1 MHRIKKTYV
10 WIMLMALIVSLF
22 PAGLAQPVHAD
33 PGAPATYF
41 IPDDLVLR
49 QTSLLTTDS
58 SGNQINRTNVYVSSI
73 STLDVTGVYS
83 YVSEN
88 TLKAKVEQLSSKT
101 LADGTIEW
109 VTDPTHFKD
118 GNIVADTSSTAQKF
132 KANKLPLFSGFNK
145 ITFSGSQNGITRTD
159 VFYVLYDQ
167 IPYVTD
173 LKMTGTSLG
182 EVPLNEGSEAVSDK
196 EMISI
201 QGEVRN
207 ATDVTVS
214 VNNDATLTSTLLP
227 SGKFF
232 SSGLK
237 LTQGLNV
244 LTINIKNGSD
254 TMSVTRNVYYY
265 NKKSPFVSLN
275 LNYNA
280 KNYSL
285 LNNVPTVTD
294 GSTAGTGIG
303 RLTSVV
309 LVEDTGDTFSS
320 KGIVT
325 IDGNPPTNLTIDK
338 DVPIPAPDGVTPAYR
353 LVTISMDTP
362 DMNTKTSYRLGVA
375 YGNNSNSYDIAYKY
389 MAGVIG
395 IDDIKYLKGY
405 DPSKGLGS
413 ASQLPLSEV
422 DSSTFY
428 ILVKADQDLTGN
440 PELQAEYV
448 PSGQP
453 IDVSYVYAGPS
464 AAQKIYKVTGLS
476 SGQQKVQFHF
486 KDSSANYPATIS
498 YAIKNNIYIEN
509 VRNGQVYEMDS
520 SNKKTINVKG
530 EYRDFDKL
538 EKAELFINGIAS
550 SNVGVTFDVTDAN
563 RKFDLDLTVDTEGP
577 LYYGEN
583 KIKFVGYSKDGR
595 GNTTTVYTE
604 LRIYIVDT
612 NVANITVFRPTLSL
626 ETPPSFNGLDL
637 TQLTDNSQLNEIT
650 ANSPE
655 FVYNN
660 DKYET
665 TQLKYSLV
673 IQGSGAKYVNLNLG
687 TQKFFASSS
696 NSDIDLTDTKMQTT
710 KIIRSSFQYNNQTL
724 YYDMAILNGKFV
736 LRINDIPFETLGSQ
750 VYNLELINSTGAR
763 ANQRLELTRVAEA
776 FRILSPKAT
785 VDNRI
790 VVNKNF
796 VRFDIEAEGADKV
809 IIGKEEATKRQD
821 MNNRFVLDYVGL
833 KPDKNN
839 TVKIQVVRGKDTIT
853 QSIDIYY
860 TGAVAVNSEFMTEKP
875 ATKYTAFNKAL
886 SLSFPKGTVLTSAN
900 VNVGEVA
907 KFYPDNKLLF
917 GIADPK
923 DGVVERKNDYGNVI
937 NINKDDRTPQ
947 GNTVIPL
954 AEDLLEPFTSM
965 IANYNFTR
973 VSDIY
978 WISGGLGEHGNVNS
992 ADYIPPSNG
1001 LPPHAYEYQNTKYN
1015 FKESAE
1021 LQPDR
1026 KIIPS
1031 QRGTLT
1037 LGFNKSVVDEAGTTV
1052 TVFRFTDDAR
1062 WENVGGVVDTKNN
1075 TITVPFDDFGY
1086 YVVMKQ
1092 SRGFDDITKHPWARN
1107 ILNALYAKGIM
1118 VNVQSSVFGADDLT
1132 TRGEF
1137 ATLLVKGLNI
1147 PLNFDKNVQTFFDV
1161 DPAAKT
1167 DTWDFEHIETAARA
1181 GIVTGIGE
1189 GNFGVFEPITRE
1201 DAAVMV
1207 ARAMKLKLAANDDK
1221 LKATLDKSFLD
1232 SGKIG
1237 IYARPA
1243 IVAVTK
1249 AKVMSGEAVTL
1260 PGQKKASYNF
1270 NPQGSM
1276 TRAEAG
1282 KIAVELFKK
1291 SSKIFPANLS

>member
-1 MHRIKKTYV
+1 
-10 WIMLMALIVSLF
+10 MALIVSLF
-22 PAGLAQPVHAD
+22 PAGLAQPVHAAES
-33 PGAPATYF
+33 PVQTASYF
-41 IPDDLVLR
+41 IPDDIVLR
-49 QTSLLTTDS
+49 KTTILTTDN
-58 SGNQINRTNVYVSSI
+58 SGTQINRNNVYISST
-73 STLDVTGVYS
+73 STLTVTGVYS
-83 YVSEN
+83 QVSEN
-88 TLKAKVEQLSSKT
+88 TLKAKVEQLSSKKISD
-101 LADGTIEW
+101 DGNGNEIIEW

-118 GNIVADTSSTAQKF
+118 GSITPDTSTTAQKF
-132 KANKLPLFSGFNK
+132 KATNLPLFPGFNK
-145 ITFSGSQNGITRTD
+145 ITFSGSLNGVTHSD

-167 IPYVTD
+167 IPYIND

-214 VNNDATLTSTLLP
+214 VNSGTPLTSTLLP

-232 SSGLK
+232 SSGIK
-237 LTQGLNV
+237 LDSGLNV
-244 LTINIKNGSD
+244 ITINIKNGSD
-254 TMSVTRNVYYY
+254 TMSITRNVYYY
-265 NKKSPFVSLN
+265 TKKTPFVSIN
-275 LNYNA
+275 LNYNS
-280 KNYSL
+280 KDYIL
-285 LNNVPTVTD
+285 VDNVPTVTD
-294 GSTAGTGIG
+294 GASPAVDHGKLTA
-303 RLTSVV
+303 VV
-309 LVEDTGDTFSS
+309 ILEDAGDTFANKGTVTVNGSS
-320 KGIVT
+320 PTGLNVDKDMPILVPNSTKVAYRIVT
-325 IDGNPPTNLTIDK
+325 L
-338 DVPIPAPDGVTPAYR
+338 
-353 LVTISMDTP
+353 SMDTP
-362 DMNTKTSYRLGVA
+362 KFTDSTSYKLVVN
-375 YGNNSNSYDIAYKY
+375 YGNTSSAYDIAYKY
-389 MAGVIG
+389 LGKVVG
-395 IDDIKYLKGY
+395 IEDIQYLKGAEEANGNV
-405 DPSKGLGS
+405 DLTKVSK
-413 ASQLPLSEV
+413 LPLNEV

-428 ILVKADQDLTGN
+428 ILVKADQ
-440 PELQAEYV
+440 ELPNQPDPVLEAEYV
-448 PSGQP
+448 PSGQS
-453 IDVSYVYAGPS
+453 ISVQYMGPGS
-464 AAQKIYKVTGLS
+464 NNSEKVFKVTGLS

-486 KDSSANYPATIS
+486 KDSSANYVATIS
-498 YAIKNNIYIEN
+498 YAIKNNIYVEN

-520 SNKKTINVKG
+520 STKKSINIRG
-530 EYRDFDKL
+530 EYREFDKL
-538 EKAELFINGIAS
+538 EKAELFINGS
-550 SNVGVTFDVTDAN
+550 ESEKRGVTLGVNDAN
-563 RKFDLDLTVDTEGP
+563 RKFNLDLTVDTDGP

-595 GNTTTVYTE
+595 GNTTTVFTE

-612 NVANITVFRPTLSL
+612 NVANITVFHPTLSV
-626 ETPPSFNGLDL
+626 ETPPSFDGLSL
-637 TQLTDNSQLNEIT
+637 KELTDNPILNKIT
-650 ANSPE
+650 ASSPE
-655 FVYNN
+655 FVYKD

-665 TQLKYSLV
+665 SQLKYSLV
-673 IQGSGAKYVNLNLG
+673 VQGNGAKYVNLNLG
-687 TQKFFASSS
+687 TQKFFSSAE
-696 NSDIDLTDTKMQTT
+696 NNEIDLTRTDQQDTKY
-710 KIIRSSFQYNNQTL
+710 IRGTINYNNQTL
-724 YYDMAILNGKFV
+724 NYEMAVYNGRFV

-750 VYNLELINSTGAR
+750 VFNLELINNTGAR
-763 ANQRLELTRVAEA
+763 ATQRLEITRVAEA

-809 IIGKEEATKRQD
+809 LIGKEEATKRTD

-860 TGAVAVNSEFMTEKP
+860 AGAVTVNSEYMTEKP

-886 SLSFPKGTVLTSAN
+886 NLSFPKGTVLTSAN

-937 NINKDDRTPQ
+937 NMNKDDRTPQ

-965 IANYNFTR
+965 IQNYNFTR

-1026 KIIPS
+1026 KIVPS